1 MWHKS
6 LSLAS
11 ILIAGLLISAAAP
24 ASSQP
29 AQPAATTQADTDEQR
44 IADLVIANHILASL
58 NVLDGF
64 GHVSVR
70 SVRNPKHFFMAR
82 SVAPAQVTRDD
93 ILEFDENSQ
102 PIDALGRELYSER
115 FIHGEVLRARP
126 DVQSVVHSHST
137 AVLPFTVSNAPFKAL
152 IHVAYFLGV
161 DPAPIFDIRVAE
173 GEDNRMLV
181 ATGPTGAVLARTL
194 GNRAVVLMRG
204 HGMTV
209 VGPSIR
215 DAVFRAVYAQVNA
228 QVELE
233 ALRLGPP
240 VFMNEFE
247 VMRTE
252 RITRQWDMWAAKA
265 SAETVSH

>member
-1 MWHKS
+1 MWNKS
-6 LSLAS
+6 LGLAS
-11 ILIAGLLISAAAP
+11 ILTAGLLISAAGP
-24 ASSQP
+24 ASTQT
-29 AQPAATTQADTDEQR
+29 AQLAATAQADSDEQR

-64 GHVSVR
+64 GHVSIR

-82 SVAPAQVTRDD
+82 SVAPAQVTQDD

-102 PIDALGRELYSER
+102 PIDGRGRELYSER

-137 AVLPFTVSNAPFKAL
+137 AVLPFTVSKAPFKAL

-161 DPAPIFDIRVAE
+161 DPAPIFDIRAAE

-181 ATGPTGAVLARTL
+181 ATGPTGAALAKSL
-194 GNRAVVLMRG
+194 GDRNVVLMRG

-215 DAVFRAVYAQVNA
+215 DAVFRSVYTQVNA

-240 VFMNEFE
+240 VFMNKFE

-265 SAETVSH
+265 AAVTVSH